1 VENVTAADKRSFLV
15 PEVVQT
21 SDMDCGPAAL
31 KAMLE
36 GFGLRVDYG
45 RLREACQ
52 TDVDGS
58 SINTIEDVALNLGLI
73 CQQVLAPV
81 DHLFISSAQLLP
93 AIVVTLKPGG
103 ATHFVIVWRVIGSW
117 VQVMDPAQ
125 GRRWLQR
132 SSLSRDI
139 YRHHFVMPASDW
151 RAWAG
156 GDGFCDPLRT
166 RMRQLGIPTQTA
178 ESLLAQSLSHSH
190 WKPLAALDAA
200 VRFTKS
206 LVEAGGAT
214 EIAEIERLV
223 TLFFAQASEEPS
235 DQEKV
240 TSAAAEHPFDQQ
252 TATIPPAYWS
262 VLPSSSSAELLT
274 VYGAVALTVI
284 EREPIV
290 AADPD
295 GADLSGVTAGRAQD
309 ATARPL
315 LPLGLRAVLA
325 PQAAPVRAAIQ
336 ALRADGLL
344 APGIL
349 FLTVIAAAFS
359 VTLEATVLRGLMDIH
374 TWLVRDS
381 LRVTLAV
388 SILGFAVLLFL
399 IETTLT
405 ALSLRLGRRLETR
418 LRIALLTKIPQ
429 IEERYFHSRLI
440 SDMAY
445 RAYSLTQ
452 LHGLPGLGADLL
464 RQTAQLLFTTIGIIW
479 LAPQSAFF
487 AFAMLATVMGLAA
500 LSQPLLDERDLRVRT
515 HASALSRFYLDALLG
530 LLPIRTHSAERVV
543 RREHEML
550 LVTWMRATRELAN
563 IGLILQ
569 ALVAVVGFGGAGAI
583 VLRYLS
589 NGGEASGVLLLL
601 YWVLSLPVLGQALIA
616 QTQQYSR
623 VRNHLLRVLEPL
635 GAPVKTASNEP
646 TTVPNEPAPTPM
658 PLEEPASAASP
669 TSNRFASVPEVGV
682 AVDVCAVTVVAAGR
696 PILHDLNL
704 AISPGEHLAIIGA
717 SGSGKSSLVGLLLG
731 WLRPAQGEIRVDRTQ
746 LTEAHLQSLR
756 QTTAWVDPAVL
767 LWNRPFAANLLYG
780 LPEEHQDTPLNNALG
795 WADLDAVVS
804 RLPDGLSTTLGE
816 GGGLISGGEG
826 QRVRF
831 GRALLRPFVRLAIL
845 DEPFRGLDYAQRRQ
859 LLLNARQRWRKAT
872 LLCVTHDVVETQQF
886 DRVLIMEEGRI
897 VEVGVPQVLAED
909 PQSRYRAWLNASS
922 ASWQSLW
929 NNAEWQRMHLEH
941 GRLHQG

>member
-1 VENVTAADKRSFLV
+1 MADKRSFLV
-15 PEVVQT
+15 PEIVQT

-58 SINTIEDVALNLGLI
+58 SINTIEDVALSLGLT

-125 GRRWLQR
+125 GRRWLKR
-132 SSLSRDI
+132 SSLIRDI
-139 YRHHFVMPASDW
+139 YRHHLVTPASDW
-151 RAWAG
+151 RAWAA
-156 GDGFCDPLRT
+156 GDGFCNPLRA

-178 ESLLAQSLSHSH
+178 ESLLAHSLNHSH
-190 WKPLAALDAA
+190 WRPLAALDAA

-206 LVEAGGAT
+206 LVEAGGAA

-223 TLFFAQASEEPS
+223 TLFFAQASEDS
-235 DQEKV
+235 SAQEKFA
-240 TSAAAEHPFDQQ
+240 SAAAEHPFDQQ
-252 TATIPPAYWS
+252 TATIPLAYWS

-274 VYGAVALTVI
+274 VYGAVALTVTKRQQI
-284 EREPIV
+284 ASVDAEPY
-290 AADPD
+290 
-295 GADLSGVTAGRAQD
+295 GADRSGVEDGKTLD
-309 ATARPL
+309 ATARPI
-315 LPLGLRAVLA
+315 LPIGLRSVLA
-325 PQAAPVRAAIQ
+325 PPVAPVRAAIQ

-344 APGIL
+344 APSIL
-349 FLTVIAAAFS
+349 LLTVIAAAFS

-374 TWLVRDS
+374 IWLVRDS

-388 SILGFAVLLFL
+388 SILGFAVLLYL
-399 IETTLT
+399 LETTLT
-405 ALSLRLGRRLETR
+405 TLSLRLGRRLETR

-452 LHGLPGLGADLL
+452 LHGYPGLGADLL
-464 RQTAQLLFTTIGIIW
+464 RQVAQLLFTTLGVIW
-479 LAPQSAFF
+479 LAPQSALF
-487 AFAMLATVMGLAA
+487 ALTMLATVMGLAVI
-500 LSQPLLDERDLRVRT
+500 SQPLLDERDLRVRT

-543 RREHEML
+543 RREHEIL
-550 LVTWMRATRELAN
+550 LVTWMRAMRELAN

-589 NGGEASGVLLLL
+589 AGGEASGVLLLL
-601 YWVLSLPVLGQALIA
+601 YWTLYLPVLGQALI
-616 QTQQYSR
+616 THIQQYSR

-646 TTVPNEPAPTPM
+646 TTVPNEPATAPM
-658 PLEEPASAASP
+658 QIEESNFVASP
-669 TSNRFASVPEVGV
+669 TSNRLVSIPEVGV
-682 AVDVCAVTVVAAGR
+682 AVEMCGVTAVVAGR
-696 PILHDLNL
+696 PILYDLNL

-731 WLRPAQGEIRVDRTQ
+731 WLPSAQGEIWVDRVR
-746 LTEAHLQSLR
+746 LTDAYLQSLR

-767 LWNRPFAANLLYG
+767 LWNRSLAANLLYG
-780 LPEEHQDTPLNNALG
+780 LPEEHQDIPLSDALA
-795 WADLDAVVS
+795 WADLDAIVS
-804 RLPDGLSTTLGE
+804 RLPDGLATMLGE

-831 GRALLRPFVRLAIL
+831 GRALLRPSVRLVIL
-845 DEPFRGLDYAQRRQ
+845 DEPFRWLDYVQRRQ
-859 LLLNARQRWRKAT
+859 LLRNARQRWHKAT
-872 LLCVTHDVVETQQF
+872 LLCITHDVVETQQF

-897 VEVGVPQVLAED
+897 AEVGAPQSLIDDAH
-909 PQSRYRAWLNASS
+909 SRYRAWLDASS

-929 NNAEWQRMHLEH
+929 NSAEWQRMHLEH
-941 GRLHQG
+941 GRVHQG